1 VDKIRVS
8 LVYIL
13 CWLHWASL
21 GWFQSSGRAEFECF
35 NRVSGETGMGN
46 GESSPSPPA
55 PTGIKIFPFP
65 SPRG

>member
-13 CWLHWASL
+13 CWLQWASL
-21 GWFQSSGRAEFECF
+21 GRFQSSGRAESSVC
-35 NRVSGETGMGN
+35 NRVSGEMGMGN

-55 PTGIKIFPFP
+55 PTGIKIFPFA